1 VRKSL
6 LAKARALRTASLAA
20 AEAEA
25 RRRSQAM
32 FAPIVLMGVGF
43 IVFLLFPLITN
54 IQLGG

>member
-1 VRKSL
+1 M
-6 LAKARALRTASLAA
+6 AKARPLRTTSLAA
-20 AEAEA
+20 AESEA

-43 IVFLLFPLITN
+43 ILFLLYPLVTN